1 MAWREDLTGQ
11 VFGRFTILR
20 LDPGS
25 KPGKRKWICR
35 CTCGNE
41 RSIPGGNLKNG
52 NTSSCGCLRKEVSS
66 ERLRRE
72 LTTHGQSYTVEYA
85 QYRGMIARCY
95 FPGSGSYKYYG
106 ARGIAVCDRWRPP
119 GGWVNF
125 KNDMGPRPSDQH
137 SIERRDTSGNYEPYN
152 CYWATPEEQ
161 AQNKRSTVL
170 FTYNGE
176 QMSLRRACRLA
187 GKSYA
192 LVLQRVH
199 RGWHISEAFR
209 MDPLPPGERYA

>member
-20 LDPGS
+20 LDPTS
-25 KPGKRKWICR
+25 QSGKRKWICR
-35 CTCGNE
+35 CVCGNE
-41 RSIPGGNLKNG
+41 RSVAGGNLKNG
-52 NTSSCGCLRKEVSS
+52 NTSSCGCLRKEVSAA
-66 ERLRRE
+66 RFQRD
-72 LTTHGQSYTVEYA
+72 LTTHGQSYTSVYA
-85 QYRGMIARCY
+85 QYRGMIARCEY
-95 FPGSGSYKYYG
+95 SGAGGYKYYG
-106 ARGIAVCDRWRPP
+106 ARGISVCQRWRGA
-119 GGWVNF
+119 GGFPNF
-125 KNDMGPRPSDQH
+125 VSDMGARPSEQH
-137 SIERRDTSGNYEPYN
+137 SIERRNNSGNYEPDN

-161 AQNKRSTVL
+161 AQNKRTTVF

-176 QMSLRRACRLA
+176 RMSLRRACRLA